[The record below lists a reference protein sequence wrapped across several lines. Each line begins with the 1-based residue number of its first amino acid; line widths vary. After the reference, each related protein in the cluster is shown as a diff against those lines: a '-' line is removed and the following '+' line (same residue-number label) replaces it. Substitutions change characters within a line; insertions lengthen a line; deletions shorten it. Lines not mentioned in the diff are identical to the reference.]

1 VNAAASQLRA
11 ALRECSFTILKDV
24 YGEADPHLARALQ
37 DHKEAKGYVGV
48 LGKDS
53 DFLVYQGC
61 RYVPF
66 DAVTA
71 DPKDGHLTVSL
82 LRRHI

>member
-1 VNAAASQLRA
+1 MNAAASQLRA
-11 ALRECSFTILKDV
+11 ALKECGFTILSDV

-37 DHKEAKGYVGV
+37 DNKGGYVGV

-53 DFLVYQGC
+53 DFLVYHAC

-71 DPKDGHLTVSL
+71 DPKDGHLTVSDCICL
-82 LRRHI
+82 YG